1 LTAGSDAE
9 DFSISFTLSGIPEIE
24 HFVGRKEELNKIR
37 QIFRGD
43 GSHREIIVLWG
54 LGGIGKTQLAVRF
67 TKQLRDTY
75 SAIFWLNGKNEQM
88 VKQSFVK
95 MAKRLYHN
103 YPSSTL
109 WKTAAEAKD
118 VNQIV
123 EAIKRWLSAKN
134 NTRWLLVFDGV
145 DNPQAYDIRSYFPEA
160 HQGFILITTRS
171 SRLRIGKVIHI
182 EKFREIEESI
192 MTLAHM
198 SGRKIS
204 DQGRHQIE
212 DSTCRL
218 HG

>member
-9 DFSISFTLSGIPEIE
+9 DFSISFTLSGIPETE
-24 HFVGRKEELNKIR
+24 HFVGRKKELNKIR
-37 QIFRGD
+37 QLLRGD

-54 LGGIGKTQLAVRF
+54 LGGMGKTQLAVRF

-75 SAIFWLNGKNEQM
+75 SAIFWLNAKNEEM

-103 YPSSTL
+103 YPLSTL

-118 VNQIV
+118 VNKIV

-134 NTRWLLVFDGV
+134 NTRWLLVFDSF

-171 SRLRIGKVIHI
+171 SRLRIGKVIPI
-182 EKFREIEESI
+182 EKFREIKESI
-192 MTLAHM
+192 MILAHM

-204 DQGRHQIE
+204 DRGRH
-212 DSTCRL
+212 
-218 HG
+218 